1 MKMSIQNLKVRWWLL
16 TKRADISLMIYKLNI
31 KLKILNIITRIKKMP
46 RDASS
51 FLRDWSEQL
60 RNNIG
65 DMQASLRTPSPLQKL
80 REDIIRLLFLKD
92 SSTITD
98 EEIINKIKELQS
110 LVDEQTKEITEEISS
125 RWALDNIS

>member
-1 MKMSIQNLKVRWWLL
+1 
-16 TKRADISLMIYKLNI
+16 
-31 KLKILNIITRIKKMP
+31 MP

>member
-1 MKMSIQNLKVRWWLL
+1 
-16 TKRADISLMIYKLNI
+16 
-31 KLKILNIITRIKKMP
+31 MP
-46 RDASS
+46 RDSSS

-60 RNNIG
+60 RNNIE
-65 DMQASLRTPSPLQKL
+65 DIQASLHAPSPLQKL

-92 SSTITD
+92 SSAITD

-110 LVDEQTKEITEEISS
+110 LVDEQTKEITEEVSS